1 MPQNFIATV
10 AIEILLNFFCV
21 FLSPILMAGKSRGPS
36 PRPHPPT
43 HVALLMSANGK
54 FN

>member
-21 FLSPILMAGKSRGPS
+21 FLSPILMAGNQEDLLPGRIHQRMS
-36 PRPHPPT
+36 PY
-43 HVALLMSANGK
+43 L
-54 FN
+54 